1 MYVTITVY
9 FFLQG
14 GHMET
19 NTESVFVRVLLALVS
34 LLLIAVI
41 IIQLLYGAGL
51 FRGRSASEEEDA
63 GTATDGAAV
72 SLGVS
77 EVTETLEVLT

>member
-1 MYVTITVY
+1 
-9 FFLQG
+9 
-14 GHMET
+14 MET
-19 NTESVFVRVLLALVS
+19 NTESVFVRILLALVS

-63 GTATDGAAV
+63 GKGADGAAV
-72 SLGVS
+72 SLGIS
-77 EVTETLEVLT
+77 EITEILEVRT